1 MSGTLLIV
9 GGGTNAS
16 ADEIFS
22 TLIEKAGGP
31 ESKIAFIVTASGED
45 PDETFRSYEEDLY
58 RLGLK
63 QGNCLLVPIY
73 AQHCKDE
80 RGYNAMTG
88 DCEGL
93 CDYLDG
99 VTGVWFTGG
108 DQYFTWQCLVRKDG
122 SDTAL
127 LARLRKLY
135 EDGGVIGGS
144 SAGAAIMSR
153 VMIANGTNRSLFW
166 KDTVFGYDDYDA
178 IAEEDDP
185 CAQLIIAQGLGFYP
199 HGIVDQ
205 HFNTRPRLLR
215 SIETCMVN
223 PEGVRISFAVSEDT
237 AMVYH
242 DGKFS
247 VIGSA
252 GVYVIDCRKAVRI
265 SAGNY
270 KGVVLHAVHRGESF
284 DPVAMKAYL
293 AENTV
298 AEECYGTPDYVSG
311 GIIDNPMFDVMMDK
325 KLLRGRRDAQYFDE
339 TKKLPYVM
347 GAATYDIHGKTA
359 FVNLKYYLR
368 SDTEGCRKVH
378 TSFTNVE
385 VDIESVVF

>member
-22 TLIEKAGGP
+22 KLIEKAGGP
-31 ESKIAFIVTASGED
+31 DSKIAFIVTASGED
-45 PDETFRSYEEDLY
+45 PDELFRSYEEDLY

-63 QGNCLLVPIY
+63 RGHCVLVPIY
-73 AQHCKDE
+73 AQHCVDE

-108 DQYFTWQCLVRKDG
+108 DQYFTWQCLIRKDG

-153 VMIANGTNRSLFW
+153 VMICNGTNRSIFW

-178 IAEEDDP
+178 IAEEDDS
-185 CAQLIIAQGLGFYP
+185 CSELIISQGLGFYP

-215 SIETCMVN
+215 TIETCMINKENTRVA
-223 PEGVRISFAVSEDT
+223 FAVSEDT

-242 DGKFS
+242 EGRFD

-252 GVYVIDCRKAVRI
+252 GVYVIDCRNAVRT
-265 SAGNY
+265 APGCY
-270 KGVVLHAVHRGESF
+270 RGVVLHAVHRGESF
-284 DPVAMKAYL
+284 DPVGMKAFL
-293 AENTV
+293 AGNIV
-298 AEECYGTPDYVSG
+298 NEESYATPDYISG
-311 GIIDNPMFDVMMDK
+311 GIIDNPMFDQMMEK
-325 KLLRGRRDAQYFDE
+325 RVLRGRRDSLYFDE
-339 TKKLPYVM
+339 EKQLPYAK
-347 GAATYDIHGKTA
+347 GAAAYDIHGKTA
-359 FVNLKYYLR
+359 FVSLKYYR
-368 SDTEGCRKVH
+368 RPDTEGIRNVH

-385 VDIESVVF
+385 VDIDSTVF